1 MRTIVAAAA
10 AVMLATTASAQTVP
24 DVQGVWSGPFRT
36 VIWGENIH
44 HPGQAA
50 GAAAPRVR
58 EIGFSLEVEGQ
69 DGALIWGRSWSSPD
83 RKEPFA
89 AVVGADGK
97 TIVGADTDGS
107 LTATIAGSDRL
118 ELCYTHTGLGP
129 SKSIVASCGT
139 LRRSK

>member
-1 MRTIVAAAA
+1 MLLAMAA
-10 AVMLATTASAQTVP
+10 AVGLAATASAQTAP
-24 DVQGVWSGPFRT
+24 DVKGVWSGPFRT

-50 GAAAPRVR
+50 GAPAPRVR

-69 DGALIWGRSWSSPD
+69 DGALVWGRSWSSPD

-89 AVVGADGK
+89 AIIGADGK

-107 LTATIAGSDRL
+107 LTATIAGADQL
-118 ELCYTHTGLGP
+118 QLCYTHTGLGP

>member
-1 MRTIVAAAA
+1 MRIIVAMAA
-10 AVMLATTASAQTVP
+10 AVGLATTASAQTAP
-24 DVQGVWSGPFRT
+24 DVKGVWSGPFRT
-36 VIWGENIH
+36 VIWGENVH

-50 GAAAPRVR
+50 TAAPRVR
-58 EIGFSLEVEGQ
+58 EIAFSLEVEGQ
-69 DGALIWGRSWSSPD
+69 DGALLWGKSWSSPD

-89 AVVGADGK
+89 AIVSADGK

-107 LTATIAGSDRL
+107 LTAMIAGSDQL

-139 LRRSK
+139 LRRSR